1 MIQQNEHRETTDQR
15 AEQYWQTRTKPTR
28 SIAAPRVQIKRSSA
42 YDTDDASP
50 FTAPPSKRIKQAP
63 AEEYEYDEGVPEGG
77 DTQAAEPVARGDDVP
92 MNNA

>member
-1 MIQQNEHRETTDQR
+1 MIRRNKDRNTTNQR

-28 SIAAPRVQIKRSSA
+28 SITAPRIQIKRSSA

-50 FTAPPSKRIKQAP
+50 FTAPPSKRIRQAP
-63 AEEYEYDEGVPEGG
+63 AEEYEYDEGIPEGA
-77 DTQAAEPVARGDDVP
+77 DTGAAEPVAREDDVP